1 MASTI
6 LVVEDEPAIQEL
18 VAVNLTFAGH
28 KALRAANV
36 EQAFVLIR
44 AELPDLILLDWML
57 PDMSGV
63 LFAKRLRTD
72 ERTKDVPIIMLTAR
86 SNESDKVEG
95 LEAGA
100 DDYITKPFSPKE
112 LMARIKAVLRR
123 RAPQLTDDAVDMAGL
138 RLDPTTHRLSGA
150 RDGGEAQTLE
160 IGPTEFRLLH
170 FFMTHPERVYSRA
183 QLLDQVWGDHVFL
196 EERTVDVHI
205 RRLRHALSPSGHEH
219 LVETV
224 RGSGYRFSAQVKRP
238 VELQPASAAA

>member
-1 MASTI
+1 MPSTI

-18 VAVNLTFAGH
+18 IAVNLTFAGH
-28 KALRAANV
+28 KALRAATV
-36 EQAFVLIR
+36 DQATTLIR

-57 PDMSGV
+57 PGSSG
-63 LFAKRLRTD
+63 LQFARMLRAD
-72 ERTKDVPIIMLTAR
+72 ERTRDIPIIMLTAR
-86 SNESDKVEG
+86 SNETDKIEG

-112 LMARIKAVLRR
+112 LIARIKAVLRR
-123 RAPQLTDDAVDMAGL
+123 RAPQLTDDMVVVGGL
-138 RLDPTTHRLSGA
+138 RLDPATHRLTGA
-150 RDGGEAQTLE
+150 QPGSAPQPLE

-205 RRLRHALSPSGHEH
+205 RRLRHALTPSGHDH

-224 RGSGYRFSAQVKRP
+224 RGSGYRFSLVTQR
-238 VELQPASAAA
+238 AALAEA

>member
-1 MASTI
+1 MSSTI
-6 LVVEDEPAIQEL
+6 LVVEDEPAISEL

-28 KALRAANV
+28 KALRAATA
-36 EQAFVLIR
+36 EQAATLIR

-57 PDMSGV
+57 PGTSGV
-63 LFAKRLRTD
+63 QLARKLRAD
-72 ERTKDVPIIMLTAR
+72 ERTRDIPIIMLTAR
-86 SNESDKVEG
+86 SNEADKIEG

-112 LMARIKAVLRR
+112 LIARIKAVLRR
-123 RAPQLTDDAVDMAGL
+123 RAPQLTDDMVEAGGL
-138 RLDPTTHRLSGA
+138 KLDPTTHRLSGTA
-150 RDGGEAQTLE
+150 AGGSEQNLE
-160 IGPTEFRLLH
+160 IGPTEFRMLH

-205 RRLRHALSPSGHEH
+205 RRLRHALTPTGHDP

-224 RGSGYRFSAQVKRP
+224 RGSGYRFSLVAQRAALGMGLP
-238 VELQPASAAA
+238 SPA

>member
-1 MASTI
+1 
-6 LVVEDEPAIQEL
+6 
-18 VAVNLTFAGH
+18 
-28 KALRAANV
+28 
-36 EQAFVLIR
+36 
-44 AELPDLILLDWML
+44 ML
-57 PDMSGV
+57 PDTSGV
-63 LFAKRLRTD
+63 QFAKRLRQD

-86 SNESDKVEG
+86 TNESDKVEG

-123 RAPQLTDDAVDMAGL
+123 RAPQLTDDAVELGGL
-138 RLDPTTHRLSGA
+138 KLDPVTHRLSGS
-150 RDGGEAQTLE
+150 RSGNHLSLD

-205 RRLRHALSPSGHEH
+205 RRLRHALTPSGHEH

-224 RGSGYRFSAQVKRP
+224 RGSGYRFSTQALSP
-238 VELQPASAAA
+238 VSEQPATANA